1 MRSLFEIDTK
11 DYDINGTTVSR
22 PSARGIIIKDGKLAM
37 IHSIKYDY
45 YKFPGGGIEKNEQR
59 ESALIREVLE
69 ETGLDV
75 IPQTIKEYG
84 MVHRIQKGDYE
95 DVFIQDNYY
104 YLCDVEDNVHEQK
117 LDDYEKEE
125 KKVWLTDEGIKY
137 AESFFKIDNFYGR
150 EYFEINRHV
159 ILALRAHALFAKE
172 KEYMISKDGELQLLD
187 GGSGRMMPGVKLRG
201 GQHQALEMKEKLKI
215 SQENRS
221 MASI

>member
-45 YKFPGGGIEKNEQR
+45 YKFPGGGIEKNEQK
-59 ESALIREVLE
+59 ENALIREVLE

-84 MVHRIQKGDYE
+84 IVHRIQKGDYE

-125 KKVWLTDEGIKY
+125 KFTLEYVSPKQVIDANKACKNKEADQIMLERECKVIGILTQEGYI
-137 AESFFKIDNFYGR
+137 
-150 EYFEINRHV
+150 
-159 ILALRAHALFAKE
+159 
-172 KEYMISKDGELQLLD
+172 
-187 GGSGRMMPGVKLRG
+187 
-201 GQHQALEMKEKLKI
+201 
-215 SQENRS
+215 
-221 MASI
+221 

>member
-45 YKFPGGGIEKNEQR
+45 YKFPGGGIEKNEQK
-59 ESALIREVLE
+59 ENALIREVLE

-125 KKVWLTDEGIKY
+125 KFTLEYVSPKQVIDANKACASKEADQIMLERECKVIG
-137 AESFFKIDNFYGR
+137 
-150 EYFEINRHV
+150 
-159 ILALRAHALFAKE
+159 ILA
-172 KEYMISKDGELQLLD
+172 
-187 GGSGRMMPGVKLRG
+187 
-201 GQHQALEMKEKLKI
+201 
-215 SQENRS
+215 QEGY
-221 MASI
+221 I

>member
-1 MRSLFEIDTK
+1 MRILFEIDTK

-125 KKVWLTDEGIKY
+125 KFTLEYVSPKQVIDANKACASKEADQIMLERECKVIG
-137 AESFFKIDNFYGR
+137 
-150 EYFEINRHV
+150 
-159 ILALRAHALFAKE
+159 ILA
-172 KEYMISKDGELQLLD
+172 
-187 GGSGRMMPGVKLRG
+187 
-201 GQHQALEMKEKLKI
+201 
-215 SQENRS
+215 QEGY
-221 MASI
+221 I

>member
-45 YKFPGGGIEKNEQR
+45 YKFPSGGIEKNEQR

-125 KKVWLTDEGIKY
+125 KFTLEYVSPKQVIDANKACASKEADQIMLERECKVIG
-137 AESFFKIDNFYGR
+137 
-150 EYFEINRHV
+150 
-159 ILALRAHALFAKE
+159 ILA
-172 KEYMISKDGELQLLD
+172 
-187 GGSGRMMPGVKLRG
+187 
-201 GQHQALEMKEKLKI
+201 
-215 SQENRS
+215 QEGY
-221 MASI
+221 I

>member
-1 MRSLFEIDTK
+1 MRSLFEIDAK

-45 YKFPGGGIEKNEQR
+45 YKFPGGGIEQNEQR

-125 KKVWLTDEGIKY
+125 KFTLEYVSPKQVIDANKACKNKEADQIMLERECKVIGILTQEGYI
-137 AESFFKIDNFYGR
+137 
-150 EYFEINRHV
+150 
-159 ILALRAHALFAKE
+159 
-172 KEYMISKDGELQLLD
+172 
-187 GGSGRMMPGVKLRG
+187 
-201 GQHQALEMKEKLKI
+201 
-215 SQENRS
+215 
-221 MASI
+221 

>member
-45 YKFPGGGIEKNEQR
+45 YKFPGGGIEKNEQK

-125 KKVWLTDEGIKY
+125 KFTLEYVSPKQVIDANKARASKEADQIMLERECKVIG
-137 AESFFKIDNFYGR
+137 
-150 EYFEINRHV
+150 
-159 ILALRAHALFAKE
+159 ILA
-172 KEYMISKDGELQLLD
+172 
-187 GGSGRMMPGVKLRG
+187 
-201 GQHQALEMKEKLKI
+201 
-215 SQENRS
+215 QEGY
-221 MASI
+221 I

>member
-45 YKFPGGGIEKNEQR
+45 YKFPGGGIEKNEQK

-125 KKVWLTDEGIKY
+125 KFTLEYVSPKQVIDANKACKNKEADQIMLERECKVIGILTQEGYI
-137 AESFFKIDNFYGR
+137 
-150 EYFEINRHV
+150 
-159 ILALRAHALFAKE
+159 
-172 KEYMISKDGELQLLD
+172 
-187 GGSGRMMPGVKLRG
+187 
-201 GQHQALEMKEKLKI
+201 
-215 SQENRS
+215 
-221 MASI
+221 

>member
-125 KKVWLTDEGIKY
+125 KFTLEYVSPKQVIDANKACASKEADQIMLERECKVIG
-137 AESFFKIDNFYGR
+137 
-150 EYFEINRHV
+150 
-159 ILALRAHALFAKE
+159 ILA
-172 KEYMISKDGELQLLD
+172 
-187 GGSGRMMPGVKLRG
+187 
-201 GQHQALEMKEKLKI
+201 
-215 SQENRS
+215 QEGY
-221 MASI
+221 I

>member
-45 YKFPGGGIEKNEQR
+45 YKFPGGGIEKNEQK

-117 LDDYEKEE
+117 LDDYEKDE
-125 KKVWLTDEGIKY
+125 KFTLDYVSPKQVIDANKACASKEADQIMLERECKVIG
-137 AESFFKIDNFYGR
+137 
-150 EYFEINRHV
+150 
-159 ILALRAHALFAKE
+159 ILA
-172 KEYMISKDGELQLLD
+172 
-187 GGSGRMMPGVKLRG
+187 
-201 GQHQALEMKEKLKI
+201 
-215 SQENRS
+215 QEGY
-221 MASI
+221 I